1 MIFEVFCDILVPL
14 YMAQLIDV
22 GLVGRDFE
30 LIKSLCL
37 RILLIGLFALICG
50 GLGSYLA
57 SFGSMGFA
65 ADLRQDLYDKIHS
78 YSFKNLDQMRTS
90 TLITRITNDVQQ
102 VAQGLMMIIRG
113 AIRAPLMII
122 FALIMAYRQ
131 SAELGSI
138 FFFMIP
144 AIVLCIGIIMAL
156 TIPRFKS
163 AQKALDEVN
172 GVTQE
177 NMRAIREVKGFVR
190 EDQQIS
196 VFGRVN
202 QDLRKKNISAFKILA
217 LAFPS
222 LYSIANIF
230 LGIIFWIGGQMIL
243 GGSFEIGRLSAFS
256 MYCFQITFSLIFL
269 SFIFMQISRAKVSGE
284 RIVEVF
290 DLESDLVE
298 KSAPIQAIQDCS
310 IRFDHVCFRY
320 PAMAADALKDINFE
334 IKDGQTL
341 GIIGTT
347 GSGKSS
353 IIQLIPRLYDVRS
366 GAIHIGSHNV
376 KDYAFQTLRDDIA
389 LVFQKNELFTGTIR
403 SNMLWGRADAS
414 DEDIIHALKAADAYE
429 FVSKLQEGLDAPV
442 ERGGSNFSGGQRQR
456 LCIARA
462 LVRQP
467 KILILDDSTSAVDT
481 KTERRILTSLKTL
494 YPHLTTLIIAQRIS
508 TVEACDHILV
518 LDEGL
523 IESQGTHDE
532 LLQTSNI
539 YRSIYESQKKGAI
552 AS

>member
-1 MIFEVFCDILVPL
+1 MIIEVFLDILVPL

-22 GLVGRDFE
+22 GIVGRDFHM
-30 LIKSLCL
+30 IKLLCL
-37 RILLIGLFALICG
+37 RILLCGLGALICG

-65 ADLRQDLYDKIHS
+65 ADLRQDLYDKVNS
-78 YSFKNLDQMRTS
+78 YSFTNLDQMRTS

-102 VAQGLMMIIRG
+102 VAQGLMMIVRG

-131 SAELGSI
+131 SAKLGSI

-156 TIPRFKS
+156 SLPRFKA

-177 NMRAIREVKGFVR
+177 NLRAIREVKGFVR
-190 EDQQIS
+190 EEQQIS
-196 VFGRVN
+196 VFDKIN
-202 QDLRKKNISAFKILA
+202 QNLRQKNIAAFKIIA

-222 LYSIANIF
+222 LYSISNIF
-230 LGIIFWIGGQMIL
+230 IGVIFWL
-243 GGSFEIGRLSAFS
+243 GGKMVLGGTFEIGRLSAFAT
-256 MYCFQITFSLIFL
+256 YCFQITFSLIFL

-290 DLESDLVE
+290 DVESDLRE
-298 KSAPIQAIQDCS
+298 KADPVTEISDS
-310 IRFDHVCFRY
+310 TIRFDRVCFRY
-320 PAMAADALKDINFE
+320 PFMSADALKEVTFE
-334 IKDGQTL
+334 IKDSQTL

-353 IIQLIPRLYDVRS
+353 IIQLIPRLYDLRTGS
-366 GAIHIGSHNV
+366 IHIGEHNV
-376 KDYAFQTLRDDIA
+376 KDYAFKTLREDVAI
-389 LVFQKNELFTGTIR
+389 VFQKNELFTGTVR
-403 SNMLWGRADAS
+403 SNMLWGRGDAS

-429 FVSKLQEGLDAPV
+429 FVSKLPEGLDAPV

-462 LVRQP
+462 LVRRP

-481 KTERRILTSLKTL
+481 KTEQRILNSLKTL
-494 YPHLTTLIIAQRIS
+494 YPHLTTVIIAQRIS
-508 TVEACDHILV
+508 TVENCDHILV
-518 LDEGL
+518 LDEGM
-523 IESQGTHDE
+523 IEAQGTHKE
-532 LLQTSNI
+532 LLESSNI
-539 YRSIYESQKKGAI
+539 YQIIYDSQKKGVI